1 MSILSEQVYAR
12 LEELS
17 FQLSVLEKN
26 LNNAPEGRLRVSMHG
41 KRIQFYQVTVSGDN
55 TGRYLQRSE
64 KQLIQRLAQKDY
76 DKRVLKLLKQEKKLL
91 EKLDL
96 YYKTSMKKISDQNN
110 IVMPDFYSG
119 PEELLLRKSIEAR
132 RKLVMPIADDTETFV
147 QGWLSETYEKKGF
160 RDTDTEYYTGSGI
173 RVRSKTELII
183 AEMLEK
189 KEIPFYYEKP
199 LYLKGQGTIY
209 PDFTVLNKKRR
220 KTMYWEHLGMMDDES
235 YRNHALERINY
246 YIIAGIFPGQE
257 LILTHETATRPIRT
271 GILESVID
279 QYLLR

>member
-1 MSILSEQVYAR
+1 
-12 LEELS
+12 
-17 FQLSVLEKN
+17 
-26 LNNAPEGRLRVSMHG
+26 
-41 KRIQFYQVTVSGDN
+41 
-55 TGRYLQRSE
+55 
-64 KQLIQRLAQKDY
+64 
-76 DKRVLKLLKQEKKLL
+76 
-91 EKLDL
+91 
-96 YYKTSMKKISDQNN
+96 
-110 IVMPDFYSG
+110 
-119 PEELLLRKSIEAR
+119 
-132 RKLVMPIADDTETFV
+132 MPIADDTETFV